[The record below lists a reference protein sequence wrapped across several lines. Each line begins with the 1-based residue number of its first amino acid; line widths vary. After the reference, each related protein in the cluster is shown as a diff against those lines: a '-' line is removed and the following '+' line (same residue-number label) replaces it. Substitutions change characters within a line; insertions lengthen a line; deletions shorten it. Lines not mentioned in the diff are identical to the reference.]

1 MEVNVYNHYINF
13 LTRESFMKQRLTMF
27 LAAMFLM
34 VGTALAQTKVNGTV
48 VSQED
53 NQPVIGVSVLVVG
66 TNIGTVTDSNG
77 AFSLTVPEGKSQLRF
92 TYVGMETLEVSARP
106 NMRIVLRNGDTNL
119 DEIVVTAMGIS
130 REKKALGYAVS
141 EVNGDELIKS
151 RGGLSNPVNALQGK
165 VAGLQISSGAGS
177 MGGSSKVLIRGNN
190 SLSGS
195 NQPLFVVDGVPLEGK
210 DFNTTD
216 TQRGGGGYDYGN
228 LIQDLNP
235 DDIESLSVLKGAA
248 ASALYGSRA
257 SNGVIMI
264 TTKKAQKQVGLGVEF
279 SSTVGIERVTKL
291 PKLQSEYGGGY
302 GYMANDGYD
311 DFGEVT
317 INGQTYITPDYGMDE
332 SWGPKLDGRQ
342 VLSWYDLAKWEA
354 NGRVGNPTTSAW
366 SAPSHDYEDFFE
378 TGVSFTNNV
387 AISKVYDNS
396 AFRISYTNTSLD
408 GYLPNSSMYK
418 NILNVNGNIM
428 SPDKKLNV
436 FTSVNYFNSR
446 AKGRQDT
453 GYGDNNIMVKF
464 TQWGQRQLDMNELKD
479 MYKYPDGTQA
489 TWNRNDVDDP
499 TPAYHNNQYWSRYMN
514 YQNDTRNRI
523 YGNVGVSYQILPQLK
538 AQYKVNL
545 DFFVDKQ
552 YERNAVGS
560 QEESKYMEISRQQ
573 YEINHEFML
582 MYNQIFGDYSLTA
595 NVGANIMKNHYEYVY
610 GETVGGLAIPEF
622 YNLANSLTQAAA
634 YNYRRE
640 KSINSLF
647 ADVTFGWKNMLYL
660 EGTIRG
666 DKSSTLPKDN
676 NTYVYPSVTGSF
688 VFSELLKEKAPWL
701 SFGKVRLGFAKVGN
715 DTDPYQLY
723 NIFSMYTNIDSTT
736 PGYRLPNTMQNPNLK
751 PESTTSWEAGLEMN
765 FFNNRLGFDV
775 TYYQT
780 NTKDEILPLSVSGTT
795 GYIYKYVNSGE
806 IENKGIE
813 FGIHATPVKT
823 RDFEWNTNLTL
834 AHNKNKVKSL
844 ADGVDYYRITS
855 APFQVEIGA
864 KVGEEYGVIMG
875 TNYVY
880 DDNGNKLVDDY
891 GLYIAS
897 DGNEVIGHIFPD
909 FTGGWTNT
917 FRYKNFDLS
926 FQLDF
931 SKGGKYY
938 STTYLWGMYCGM
950 FEETAANNVRE
961 TGIVSDGYTLDG
973 TKNTTV
979 VPARDYYENFYSG
992 PAAQNLLK
1000 SDYIKLR
1007 EVSLGY
1013 TFNLNPAWFIKS
1025 LRLSAYGRNLAV
1037 WGPDVKH
1044 FDPEMIVTGSGN
1056 IQGIEGGATP
1066 MVSTYGLTVNLKF

>member
-1 MEVNVYNHYINF
+1 MEKRLALFFACFF
-13 LTRESFMKQRLTMF
+13 LF
-27 LAAMFLM
+27 L
-34 VGTALAQTKVNGTV
+34 GSALAQTKISGTV
-48 VSQED
+48 YSQED
-53 NQPVIGVSVLVVG
+53 GQPIIGAAVKVVG
-66 TNIGTVTDSNG
+66 TSTGMLTDVNGRFSVVVPDGKKQLEITYLGFEGKTVTAKNG
-77 AFSLTVPEGKSQLRF
+77 I
-92 TYVGMETLEVSARP
+92 
-106 NMRIVLRNGDTNL
+106 RIFLKADAQSL
-119 DEIVVTAMGIS
+119 DEVVVTAMGIS

-141 EVNGDELIKS
+141 EVDGDELIKT

-210 DFNTTD
+210 DFNSTN
-216 TQRGGGGYDYGN
+216 TQRGSGGYDYGN

-235 DDIESLSVLKGAA
+235 DDIDNVSVLKGAA

-257 SNGVIMI
+257 ANGVIMI
-264 TTKKAQKQVGLGVEF
+264 TTKKAKQQTGQGVEF
-279 SSTVGIERVTKL
+279 SSTVSLERVTKL
-291 PKLQSEYGGGY
+291 PKLQKEYGGGY
-302 GYMANDGYD
+302 GYMALDGYD
-311 DFGEVT
+311 DFGEAV
-317 INGQTYITPDYGMDE
+317 INGKTYIVPDYAMDE

-354 NGRVGNPTTSAW
+354 NGKVGDPTTSPW
-366 SAPSHDYEDFFE
+366 SAPANDYEKFFE
-378 TGVSFTNNV
+378 TGLSFTNNV
-387 AISKVYDNS
+387 SISQVYDNS
-396 AFRISYTNTSLD
+396 AFRISYTNNTLN

-418 NILNVNGNIM
+418 NIFSVNGNIM
-428 SPDKKLNV
+428 SRDKKLNV

-464 TQWGQRQLDMNELKD
+464 VQWGQRQLDVKELKNL
-479 MYKYPDGTQA
+479 YRYPDGTQA

-514 YQNDTRNRI
+514 YENDTRNRV
-523 YGNVGVSYQILPQLK
+523 YGNVGVSYQIIPQLK

-552 YERNAVGS
+552 YERNAVYS
-560 QEESKYMEISRQQ
+560 QEESRYMEISRQQ

-582 MYNQIFGDYSLTA
+582 MYNQTFNDFTLTA

-610 GETVGGLAIPEF
+610 GETQGGLAIPEF
-622 YNLANSLTQAAA
+622 YNLANSLTQAAG

-647 ADVTFGWKNMLYL
+647 GDVTLGWKNMLYL
-660 EGTIRG
+660 EATIRG

-676 NTYVYPSVTGSF
+676 NTYAYPSVTGSW
-688 VFSELLKEKAPWL
+688 VFSELLKEKSSWL
-701 SFGKVRLGFAKVGN
+701 SFGKVRLGYAMVGN

-723 NIFSMYTNIDSTT
+723 NVYSQYTNIDSTT
-736 PGYRLPNTMQNPNLK
+736 PGYRLPNTMQNPDLK
-751 PESTTSWEAGLEMN
+751 PERTNSWEAGLEMS
-765 FFNNRLGFDV
+765 FFNNRLGFDF

-780 NTKDEILPLSVSGTT
+780 RTKDEILPLSVSGTT

-813 FGIHATPVKT
+813 FGIHATPIKNHN
-823 RDFEWNTNLTL
+823 FEWNTNLVL
-834 AHNKNKVKSL
+834 SHNKNKVKSL

-855 APFQVEIGA
+855 APFMVEIGA
-864 KVGEEYGVIMG
+864 MVGEEYGVIMG
-875 TNYVY
+875 TDFVY
-880 DDNGNKLVDDY
+880 DENGNKLVDEN
-891 GLYIAS
+891 GLYMAT
-897 DGNEVIGHIFPD
+897 DGNQVIGHIFPD
-909 FTGGWTNT
+909 FTGGWTNS
-917 FRYKNFDLS
+917 FRFKNFDLS

-931 SKGGKYY
+931 SKGGQFF
-938 STTYLWGMYCGM
+938 STTYLWGMYTGM

-961 TGIVSDGYTLDG
+961 TGLISEGYTLDG
-973 TKNTTV
+973 TPNTTV
-979 VPARDYYENFYSG
+979 VSARDYYENFYTG
-992 PAAQNLLK
+992 PASQSLLK

-1007 EVSLGY
+1007 EVNIGY
-1013 TFNLNPAWFIKS
+1013 TFNLKPQWFVKS

-1056 IQGIEGGATP
+1056 IQGVEGGATP

>member
-1 MEVNVYNHYINF
+1 MEKRLALFFACFF
-13 LTRESFMKQRLTMF
+13 LF
-27 LAAMFLM
+27 L
-34 VGTALAQTKVNGTV
+34 GSALAQTKISGTV
-48 VSQED
+48 YSQED
-53 NQPVIGVSVLVVG
+53 GQPIIGAAVKVVG
-66 TNIGTVTDSNG
+66 TSTGMLTDVNGRFSVVVPDGKKQLEITYLGFEGKTVTAKNG
-77 AFSLTVPEGKSQLRF
+77 I
-92 TYVGMETLEVSARP
+92 
-106 NMRIVLRNGDTNL
+106 RIFLKADAQSL
-119 DEIVVTAMGIS
+119 DEVVVTAMGIS

-141 EVNGDELIKS
+141 EVDGDELIKT

-210 DFNTTD
+210 DYNSTN
-216 TQRGGGGYDYGN
+216 TQRGAGGYDYGN

-235 DDIESLSVLKGAA
+235 DDIDNVSVLKGAA

-257 SNGVIMI
+257 ANGVIMI
-264 TTKKAQKQVGLGVEF
+264 TTKKAKQQTGQGVEF
-279 SSTVGIERVTKL
+279 SSTVSLERVTKL
-291 PKLQSEYGGGY
+291 PKLQKEYGGGY
-302 GYMANDGYD
+302 GYMALDGYD
-311 DFGEVT
+311 DFGEAV
-317 INGQTYITPDYGMDE
+317 INGKTYIVPDYAMDE

-354 NGRVGNPTTSAW
+354 NGKVGDPTTSPW
-366 SAPSHDYEDFFE
+366 SAPANDYEKFFE
-378 TGVSFTNNV
+378 TGLSFTNNV
-387 AISKVYDNS
+387 SISQVYDNS
-396 AFRISYTNTSLD
+396 AFRISYTNNTLN

-418 NILNVNGNIM
+418 NIFSVNGNIM
-428 SPDKKLNV
+428 SRDKKLNV

-464 TQWGQRQLDMNELKD
+464 VQWGQRQLDVKELKNL
-479 MYKYPDGTQA
+479 YRYPDGTQA
-489 TWNRNDVDDP
+489 TWNRNDVDDS

-514 YQNDTRNRI
+514 YENDTRNRV
-523 YGNVGVSYQILPQLK
+523 YGNVGVSYQIIPQLK

-552 YERNAVGS
+552 YERNAVYS
-560 QEESKYMEISRQQ
+560 QEESRYMEISRQQ

-582 MYNQIFGDYSLTA
+582 MYNQTFNDFTLTA

-610 GETVGGLAIPEF
+610 GETQGGLAIPEF
-622 YNLANSLTQAAA
+622 YNLANSLTQAAG

-647 ADVTFGWKNMLYL
+647 GDVTLGWKNMLYL
-660 EGTIRG
+660 EATIRG

-676 NTYVYPSVTGSF
+676 NTYAYPSVTGSW
-688 VFSELLKEKAPWL
+688 VFSELLKEKASWL
-701 SFGKVRLGFAKVGN
+701 SFGKVRLGYAMVGN

-723 NIFSMYTNIDSTT
+723 NVYSQYTNIDSTT
-736 PGYRLPNTMQNPNLK
+736 PGYRLPNTMQNPDLK
-751 PESTTSWEAGLEMN
+751 PERTNSWEAGLEMS
-765 FFNNRLGFDV
+765 FFNNRLGFDF

-780 NTKDEILPLSVSGTT
+780 RTKDEILPLSVSGTT

-806 IENKGIE
+806 IENKGFE
-813 FGIHATPVKT
+813 FGIHATPIKNHN
-823 RDFEWNTNLTL
+823 FEWNTNLVL
-834 AHNKNKVKSL
+834 SHNKNKVKSL

-855 APFQVEIGA
+855 APFMVEIGA
-864 KVGEEYGVIMG
+864 MVGEEYGVIMG
-875 TNYVY
+875 TDFVY
-880 DDNGNKLVDDY
+880 DENGNKLVDEN
-891 GLYIAS
+891 GLYMAT
-897 DGNEVIGHIFPD
+897 DGNQVIGHIFPD
-909 FTGGWTNT
+909 FTGGWTNS
-917 FRYKNFDLS
+917 FRFKNFDLS

-931 SKGGKYY
+931 SKGGQFF
-938 STTYLWGMYCGM
+938 STTYLWGMYTGM

-961 TGIVSDGYTLDG
+961 TGLISEGYTLDG
-973 TKNTTV
+973 TPNTTV
-979 VPARDYYENFYSG
+979 VSARDYYENFYTG
-992 PAAQNLLK
+992 PASQSLLK

-1007 EVSLGY
+1007 EVNIGY
-1013 TFNLNPAWFIKS
+1013 TFNLKPQWFVKS

-1056 IQGIEGGATP
+1056 IQGVEGGATP

>member
-1 MEVNVYNHYINF
+1 
-13 LTRESFMKQRLTMF
+13 MKQRLTMF
-27 LAAMFLM
+27 MISLFLFA
-34 VGTALAQTKVNGTV
+34 GSALAQTKVSGTV
-48 VSQED
+48 LSQED
-53 NQPVIGVSVLVVG
+53 GQPIIGAAVKVVG
-66 TNIGTVTDSNG
+66 TSTGMLTDVNG
-77 AFSLTVPEGKSQLRF
+77 RFNVALPEGKNQI
-92 TYVGMETLEVSARP
+92 EVSYLGFVSQTLQAK
-106 NMRIVLRNGDTNL
+106 NGMRIFLKADAQSL
-119 DEIVVTAMGIS
+119 DEVVVTAMGIS

-210 DFNTTD
+210 DFNSTD

-235 DDIESLSVLKGAA
+235 DDIENVSVLKGAA

-264 TTKKAQKQVGLGVEF
+264 TTKRAQKQQGLGVEF
-279 SSTVGIERVTKL
+279 SSTLGIERVTKL
-291 PKLQSEYGGGY
+291 PKLQSQYGGGY
-302 GYMANDGYD
+302 GYMALDGYD
-311 DFGEVT
+311 DFDEVE
-317 INGQTYITPDYGMDE
+317 INGKTYTVPDYGMDE

-354 NGRVGNPTTSAW
+354 NGRVGDPTTSAW
-366 SAPSHDYEDFFE
+366 SAPKHDYEDFFE
-378 TGVSFTNNV
+378 TGISFTNNV
-387 AISKVYDNS
+387 AISQVYDNS

-418 NILNVNGNIM
+418 NIFNVNGNIM

-464 TQWGQRQLDMNELKD
+464 TQWGQRQLDMDELKD

-489 TWNRNDVDDP
+489 TWNRNGVDDP
-499 TPAYHNNQYWSRYMN
+499 SPAYHNNQYWSRYMN
-514 YQNDTRNRI
+514 YQNDSRNRI
-523 YGNVGVSYQILPQLK
+523 YGNVGVSYQIIPQLK

-560 QEESKYMEISRQQ
+560 QEQSRYMEISRQQ

-582 MYNQIFGDYSLTA
+582 MYNQDFKDFTLNANFGMNL
-595 NVGANIMKNHYEYVY
+595 MKNHYEYVY
-610 GETVGGLAIPEF
+610 GETQGGIAIPEF
-622 YNLANSLTQAAA
+622 YNLANSMTQAAA

-647 ADVTFGWKNMLYL
+647 GDVTIGWKNMLYL

-688 VFSELLKEKAPWL
+688 IFSELLKDKLSWL

-723 NIFSMYTNIDSTT
+723 NVFSQYTNIDSTT
-736 PGYRLPNTMQNPNLK
+736 PGYRLPNTMQNPDLK
-751 PESTTSWEAGLEMN
+751 PESTTSWEAGLEMS
-765 FFNNRLGFDV
+765 FLKNRLGFDI

-813 FGIHATPVKT
+813 IGLHATPVKT

-844 ADGVDYYRITS
+844 ADGVDYYRIVS
-855 APFQVEIGA
+855 SPFLVEVGA
-864 KVGEEYGVIMG
+864 MVGEEYGVIMG

-880 DDNGNKLVDDY
+880 DNNGNKLVDEN

-909 FTGGWTNT
+909 FTGGWVNS
-917 FRYKNFDLS
+917 FRYKNLDLS

-931 SKGGKYY
+931 SKGGQYF

-950 FEETAANNVRE
+950 FEETAENNVRE
-961 TGIVSDGYTLDG
+961 TGIVSEGYTEAG
-973 TKNTTV
+973 VPNTTV
-979 VPARDYYENFYSG
+979 VAARDYYENFYSG
-992 PAAQNLLK
+992 PAAQSLLK
-1000 SDYIKLR
+1000 SDYLKLR
-1007 EVSLGY
+1007 EVSIGY
-1013 TFNLNPAWFIKS
+1013 TFDLKPQWFVKS

-1056 IQGIEGGATP
+1056 MQGVEGGATP
-1066 MVSTYGLTVNLKF
+1066 MVSTYGFTVNMKF

>member
-1 MEVNVYNHYINF
+1 
-13 LTRESFMKQRLTMF
+13 MKERLTMF
-27 LAAMFLM
+27 MISLFLFA
-34 VGTALAQTKVNGTV
+34 GSALAQTKVSGTV
-48 VSQED
+48 LSQED
-53 NQPVIGVSVLVVG
+53 GQPIIGAAVRVDGTSTGMLTDVNGRFDVTLPAGKNQLEITYLGYV
-66 TNIGTVTDSNG
+66 TQTVQAKNG
-77 AFSLTVPEGKSQLRF
+77 
-92 TYVGMETLEVSARP
+92 
-106 NMRIVLRNGDTNL
+106 MRIFMKSDAQSL
-119 DEIVVTAMGIS
+119 DEVVVTAMGIS

-141 EVNGDELIKS
+141 EVDGSELIKS

-210 DFNTTD
+210 DFNSTD

-235 DDIESLSVLKGAA
+235 DDIESISVLKGAA

-264 TTKKAQKQVGLGVEF
+264 TTKKAQKQQGLGIEF
-279 SSTVGIERVTKL
+279 SSTLGIERVSKL
-291 PKLQSEYGGGY
+291 PKLQKEYGGGY
-302 GYMANDGYD
+302 GYMALDGYD
-311 DFGEVT
+311 DFGEAE
-317 INGQTYITPDYGMDE
+317 INGQTYLVPDYGMDE

-366 SAPSHDYEDFFE
+366 SAPNKDYDEFFE
-378 TGVSFTNNV
+378 TGISYTNNI
-387 AISKVYDNS
+387 AISQVYDNS

-418 NILNVNGNIM
+418 NIFNVNGNIM

-436 FTSVNYFNSR
+436 FTSVNFFNSR

-464 TQWGQRQLDMNELKD
+464 VQWGQRQLDMDELKD
-479 MYKYPDGTQA
+479 MYRYPDGTQA

-514 YQNDTRNRI
+514 YENDTRNRI
-523 YGNVGVSYQILPQLK
+523 YGNVGLSYQILPQLK

-560 QEESKYMEISRQQ
+560 QEESRYMEISRQQ

-582 MYNQIFGDYSLTA
+582 MYNQTFNDITLNA
-595 NVGANIMKNHYEYVY
+595 NIGANIMKNHYEYVY
-610 GETVGGLAIPEF
+610 GESQGGLAIPEF
-622 YNLANSLTQAAA
+622 YNLANSMTQAAG

-647 ADVTFGWKNMLYL
+647 GDVTLGWKNMLYL

-666 DKSSTLPKDN
+666 DKSSTLPTDN

-688 VFSELLKEKAPWL
+688 IFSEILKDKTPWL

-723 NIFSMYTNIDSTT
+723 NTFSQYTNIDATT
-736 PGYRLPNTMQNPNLK
+736 PGYRLPNTMQNPDLK
-751 PESTTSWEAGLEMN
+751 PESTTSFEAGLEMS
-765 FFNNRLGFDV
+765 FFNNRFGFDV

-813 FGIHATPVKT
+813 IGVHATPIKT
-823 RDFEWNTNLTL
+823 HDFEWYTNLTL

-855 APFQVEIGA
+855 APFLVEIGA
-864 KVGEEYGVIMG
+864 MVGEEYGVIMG
-875 TNYVY
+875 TDYLY
-880 DDNGNKLVDDY
+880 DDNGNKLVDED
-891 GLYIAS
+891 GLYMAT
-897 DGNEVIGHIFPD
+897 DGNQVIGHIFPD
-909 FTGGWTNT
+909 FTGGWTNS
-917 FRYKNFDLS
+917 FRYKNLDLS

-931 SKGGKYY
+931 SKGGQYF

-950 FEETAANNVRE
+950 FEETAAGNVRE
-961 TGIVSDGYTLDG
+961 TGIISDGYTEAG
-973 TKNTTV
+973 VPNTTV
-979 VPARDYYENFYSG
+979 VAARDYYENFYSG
-992 PAAQNLLK
+992 PAAQSLLK
-1000 SDYIKLR
+1000 SDYLKLR
-1007 EVSLGY
+1007 EVSIGY
-1013 TFNLNPAWFIKS
+1013 TFKLNPLWFVKS

-1056 IQGIEGGATP
+1056 IQGVEGGATP

>member
-1 MEVNVYNHYINF
+1 
-13 LTRESFMKQRLTMF
+13 MKERLTMF
-27 LAAMFLM
+27 MISLFLFA
-34 VGTALAQTKVNGTV
+34 GSALAQTKVSGTV
-48 VSQED
+48 LSQED
-53 NQPVIGVSVLVVG
+53 GQPIIGAAVKVVG
-66 TNIGTVTDSNG
+66 TSTGMLTDVNGRFDVTLPAGKNQLEITYLGYVTQTVQAKNG
-77 AFSLTVPEGKSQLRF
+77 
-92 TYVGMETLEVSARP
+92 
-106 NMRIVLRNGDTNL
+106 MRIFMKSDAQSL
-119 DEIVVTAMGIS
+119 DEVVVTAMGIS

-141 EVNGDELIKS
+141 EVDGSELIKS

-210 DFNTTD
+210 DFNSTD

-235 DDIESLSVLKGAA
+235 DDIESISVLKGAA

-264 TTKKAQKQVGLGVEF
+264 TTKKAQKQQGLGIEF
-279 SSTVGIERVTKL
+279 SSTLGIERVSKL
-291 PKLQSEYGGGY
+291 PKLQKEYGGGY
-302 GYMANDGYD
+302 GYMALDEYD
-311 DFGEVT
+311 DFGEVE
-317 INGQTYITPDYGMDE
+317 INGQTYLVPDYGMDE

-366 SAPSHDYEDFFE
+366 SAPNKDYDEFFE
-378 TGVSFTNNV
+378 TGISYTNNI
-387 AISKVYDNS
+387 AISQVYDNS

-418 NILNVNGNIM
+418 NIFNVNGNIM

-436 FTSVNYFNSR
+436 FTSVNFFNSR

-464 TQWGQRQLDMNELKD
+464 VQWGQRQLDMDELKN
-479 MYKYPDGTQA
+479 MYMYPDGTQA

-514 YQNDTRNRI
+514 YENDTRNRI
-523 YGNVGVSYQILPQLK
+523 YGNVGLSYQILPQLK

-560 QEESKYMEISRQQ
+560 QEESRYMEISRQQ

-582 MYNQIFGDYSLTA
+582 MYNQTFNDFTLNA
-595 NVGANIMKNHYEYVY
+595 NIGANIMKNHYEYVY
-610 GETVGGLAIPEF
+610 GESQGGLAIPEF
-622 YNLANSLTQAAA
+622 YNLANSMTKAAG

-647 ADVTFGWKNMLYL
+647 GDVTLGWKNMLYL

-666 DKSSTLPKDN
+666 DKSSTLPTDN

-688 VFSELLKEKAPWL
+688 IFSELLKEKAPWL

-723 NIFSMYTNIDSTT
+723 NTFSQYTNIDATT
-736 PGYRLPNTMQNPNLK
+736 PGYRLPNTMQNPDLK
-751 PESTTSWEAGLEMN
+751 PESTTSFEAGLEMS

-813 FGIHATPVKT
+813 IGLHATPIKT
-823 RDFEWNTNLTL
+823 RDFEWYTNLTL

-844 ADGVDYYRITS
+844 AEGVDYYRITS
-855 APFQVEIGA
+855 APFLVEIGA
-864 KVGEEYGVIMG
+864 MVGEEYGVIMG
-875 TNYVY
+875 TDYLY
-880 DDNGNKLVDDY
+880 DDNGNKLVDED
-891 GLYIAS
+891 GLYMAT
-897 DGNEVIGHIFPD
+897 DGNQVIGHIFPD
-909 FTGGWTNT
+909 FTGGWTNS
-917 FRYKNFDLS
+917 FRYKNLDLS

-931 SKGGKYY
+931 SKGGQYF

-950 FEETAANNVRE
+950 FEETAAGNVRE
-961 TGIVSDGYTLDG
+961 TGIISDGYTEAG
-973 TKNTTV
+973 VPNTTV
-979 VPARDYYENFYSG
+979 VAARDYYENFYSG
-992 PAAQNLLK
+992 PAAQSLLK
-1000 SDYIKLR
+1000 SDYLKLR
-1007 EVSLGY
+1007 EVSIGY
-1013 TFNLNPAWFIKS
+1013 TFKLNPLWFVKS

-1056 IQGIEGGATP
+1056 IQGVEGGATP

>member
-1 MEVNVYNHYINF
+1 
-13 LTRESFMKQRLTMF
+13 MKKRLTLFFVSLF
-27 LAAMFLM
+27 LC
-34 VGTALAQTKVNGTV
+34 VGSVLAQTKVTGTV
-48 VSQED
+48 YSQED
-53 NQPVIGVSVLVVG
+53 GQPIIGAAVKIDG
-66 TNIGTVTDSNG
+66 TQTGMLTDVNG
-77 AFSLTVPEGKSQLRF
+77 KFTLTLPEGKNQI
-92 TYVGMETLEVSARP
+92 TVSYLGYLAQTVTAK
-106 NMRIVLRNGDTNL
+106 NGMRIFLKADAATL
-119 DEIVVTAMGIS
+119 DEVVVTAMGIS

-141 EVNGDELIKS
+141 EVNAEDLIKS

-195 NQPLFVVDGVPLEGK
+195 NQPLFVVDGVPIEGK
-210 DFNTTD
+210 DFNSTD

-235 DDIESLSVLKGAA
+235 DDIENVSVLKGAA

-264 TTKKAQKQVGLGVEF
+264 TTKKAQKQQGLGVEF
-279 SSTVGIERVTKL
+279 SSTIGIERVTKL
-291 PKLQSEYGGGY
+291 PKLQKEYGGGY
-302 GYMANDGYD
+302 GYLTLDGYD
-311 DFGEVT
+311 DFGEVE
-317 INGQTYITPDYGMDE
+317 INGVTYTVPDYSMDE
-332 SWGPKLDGRQ
+332 SWGPKFDGRQ

-366 SAPSHDYEDFFE
+366 SAPKHDYEDFFE
-378 TGVSFTNNV
+378 TGISFTNNV
-387 AISKVYDNS
+387 AISQVYDNS

-418 NILNVNGNIM
+418 NIFNVNGNIM

-464 TQWGQRQLDMNELKD
+464 VQWGQRQLDMDELKD
-479 MYKYPDGTQA
+479 MYRYPDGTQA
-489 TWNRNDVDDP
+489 TWNRNDAEDP

-560 QEESKYMEISRQQ
+560 QEESRYEEISRQQ

-582 MYNQIFGDYSLTA
+582 MYNQSFNDFTLNA
-595 NVGANIMKNHYEYVY
+595 NLGANIMKNHYEYVY
-610 GETVGGLAIPEF
+610 GETQGGLAIPEF
-622 YNLANSLTQAAA
+622 YNLANSLTQAAG

-647 ADVTFGWKNMLYL
+647 GDVTLGWKNMLYL
-660 EGTIRG
+660 EATVRG

-688 VFSELLKEKAPWL
+688 IFSELLKEKAPWL

-723 NIFSMYTNIDSTT
+723 NIFSQYTNIDSTT
-736 PGYRLPNTMQNPNLK
+736 PGYRLPNTMQNPDLK
-751 PESTTSWEAGLEMN
+751 PESTTSFEAGLEMS
-765 FFNNRLGFDV
+765 FFNNRLGFDI

-813 FGIHATPVKT
+813 FGLHATPVKT

-834 AHNKNKVKSL
+834 ASNKNKVKSL

-855 APFQVEIGA
+855 APFLVEVGA
-864 KVGEEYGVIMG
+864 MVGEEYGVIMG
-875 TNYVY
+875 TDYVY
-880 DDNGNKLVDDY
+880 DDNGNKLVDED
-891 GLYIAS
+891 GLYMATS
-897 DGNEVIGHIFPD
+897 GNQVIGHIFPD
-909 FTGGWTNT
+909 FTGGWNNT
-917 FRYKNFDLS
+917 FRYKNFDLG

-931 SKGGKYY
+931 SKGGQYF

-961 TGIVSDGYTLDG
+961 TGIVSEGYTEAG
-973 TKNTTV
+973 VPNTTV
-979 VPARDYYENFYSG
+979 IAARDYFENFYSG
-992 PAAQNLLK
+992 PAAQSLLK
-1000 SDYIKLR
+1000 SDYLKLR
-1007 EVSLGY
+1007 EVSVGY
-1013 TFNLNPAWFIKS
+1013 TFNLKPQWFVKS

-1056 IQGIEGGATP
+1056 IQGVEGGATP
-1066 MVSTYGLTVNLKF
+1066 MVSTYGFTVNMKF

>member
-53 NQPVIGVSVLVVG
+53 NEPVIGVSVLVVG

>member
-1 MEVNVYNHYINF
+1 
-13 LTRESFMKQRLTMF
+13 MKKRLTMF
-27 LAAMFLM
+27 LATLM
-34 VGTALAQTKVNGTV
+34 LCMGTAMAQTKVSGTV
-48 VSQED
+48 LSQED
-53 NQPVIGVSVLVVG
+53 GQPIIGAAVKVEG
-66 TNIGTVTDSNG
+66 TSTGMLTDVNG
-77 AFSLTVPEGKSQLRF
+77 RFSLTLPEGKNQL
-92 TYVGMETLEVSARP
+92 TVSYLGYETKTVQAK
-106 NMRIVLRNGDTNL
+106 NGMRIFLKSDAQAL
-119 DEIVVTAMGIS
+119 DEVVVTAMGIS

-141 EVNGDELIKS
+141 EVDGEDLIKS

-195 NQPLFVVDGVPLEGK
+195 NQPLFVIDGVPIEGK
-210 DFNTTD
+210 DYNSTE
-216 TQRGGGGYDYGN
+216 TQRGAGGYDYGN

-235 DDIESLSVLKGAA
+235 DDIENVSVLKGAA

-257 SNGVIMI
+257 SNGVVMI
-264 TTKKAQKQVGLGVEF
+264 TTKKAQKQQGLGVEF
-279 SSTVGIERVTKL
+279 TSTIGFESVSKL
-291 PKLQSEYGGGY
+291 PKLQNQYGGGY
-302 GYMANDGYD
+302 GYMALDEWD
-311 DFGEVT
+311 DFDEIE
-317 INGQTYITPDYGMDE
+317 INGKTYTTPDYAMDE
-332 SWGPKLDGRQ
+332 SWGPKFDGRP

-354 NGRVGNPTTSAW
+354 NGKKGDPTTSPW
-366 SAPSHDYEDFFE
+366 SASAHDYEDFFE

-387 AISKVYDNS
+387 AISQVYDNS

-408 GYLPNSSMYK
+408 GYLPNSSLYK
-418 NILNVNGNIM
+418 NIFSVNGNIM

-479 MYKYPDGTQA
+479 MYQYPDGTQA
-489 TWNRNDVDDP
+489 TWNRNAADDP
-499 TPAYHNNQYWSRYMN
+499 TPAYHNNQYWSRYKN
-514 YQNDTRNRI
+514 YENDSRNRV
-523 YGNVGVSYQILPQLK
+523 YGNVGVSYQIIPQLK

-560 QEESKYMEISRQQ
+560 QEESRYMEISRQQ

-582 MYNQIFGDYSLTA
+582 MYNQSFNDFTVSA

-647 ADVTFGWKNMLYL
+647 ADVTLGWKNMLYL
-660 EGTIRG
+660 EATVRG
-666 DKSSTLPKDN
+666 DKSSTLPKDH
-676 NTYVYPSVTGSF
+676 NTYAYPSVTGSF
-688 VFSELLKEKAPWL
+688 IFSELLKDKASWL
-701 SFGKVRLGFAKVGN
+701 SFGKIRLGYAMVGN

-723 NIFSMYTNIDSTT
+723 NTYSQYTNIDATT
-736 PGYRLPNTMQNPNLK
+736 PGYRLPNTMQNPDLK
-751 PESTTSWEAGLEMN
+751 PERTNSFEAGLEMN
-765 FFNNRLGFDV
+765 FFNNRLGFDI

-806 IENKGIE
+806 IENKGFE
-813 FGIHATPVKT
+813 LGIHATPVKT

-844 ADGVDYYRITS
+844 AEGVDYYRITS

-864 KVGEEYGVIMG
+864 MVGEEYGVIMG

-880 DDNGNKLVDDY
+880 DDNGNKLVDEN
-891 GLYIAS
+891 GLYIAT

-909 FTGGWTNT
+909 FTGGWSNN
-917 FRYKNFDLS
+917 FRYKNFDLG

-931 SKGGKYY
+931 SKGGQYY
-938 STTYLWGMYCGM
+938 STTYLWGNYCGM

-961 TGIVSDGYTLDG
+961 TGIVSEGYTMDG
-973 TKNTTV
+973 TPNTTV
-979 VPARDYYENFYSG
+979 VAARDYFENFYSG

-1000 SDYIKLR
+1000 SDYLKLR

-1013 TFNLNPAWFIKS
+1013 TFNLKPEWFVKS
-1025 LRLSAYGRNLAV
+1025 LRLSAFGRNLAV

-1066 MVSTYGLTVNLKF
+1066 MVTTYGFTVNMKF

>member
-1 MEVNVYNHYINF
+1 
-13 LTRESFMKQRLTMF
+13 MKQRLTMF

-53 NQPVIGVSVLVVG
+53 NEPVIGVSVLVVG
-66 TNIGTVTDSNG
+66 TNIGTVTDANG

>member
-1 MEVNVYNHYINF
+1 
-13 LTRESFMKQRLTMF
+13 MKKRLTMF
-27 LAAMFLM
+27 LAVLFLCM
-34 VGTALAQTKVNGTV
+34 GTAMAQTKVTGTV
-48 VSQED
+48 FSQED
-53 NQPVIGVSVLVVG
+53 GQPIIGAAVKVDG
-66 TNIGTVTDSNG
+66 TSTGMLTDVNG
-77 AFSLTVPEGKSQLRF
+77 RFSLTLPEGKNQITVSYLGYESKTLQAKN
-92 TYVGMETLEVSARP
+92 GMRVFLKSDATA
-106 NMRIVLRNGDTNL
+106 L
-119 DEIVVTAMGIS
+119 DEVVVTAMGIS

-141 EVNGDELIKS
+141 EVNSDELIKS

-195 NQPLFVVDGVPLEGK
+195 NQPLFVVDGVPIEGK
-210 DFNTTD
+210 DFNSTD

-228 LIQDLNP
+228 LIQDMNP
-235 DDIESLSVLKGAA
+235 DDIESVSVLKGAA

-264 TTKKAQKQVGLGVEF
+264 TTKKAQKQQGLGVEF
-279 SSTVGIERVTKL
+279 SSTLGIERVSKL
-291 PKLQSEYGGGY
+291 PKLQKEYGGGY
-302 GYMANDGYD
+302 GYMALDGYD
-311 DFGEVT
+311 DFSEAE
-317 INGQTYITPDYGMDE
+317 INGVTYTVPDYGMDE

-354 NGRVGNPTTSAW
+354 NGKVGNPTTSPW
-366 SAPSHDYEDFFE
+366 SAPSKDYDEFFE

-387 AISKVYDNS
+387 AISQVYDNS

-418 NILNVNGNIM
+418 NIFNVNGNIM

-464 TQWGQRQLDMNELKD
+464 VQWGQRQLDMDQLKD

-489 TWNRNDVDDP
+489 TWNRNDVEDP

-514 YQNDTRNRI
+514 YENDTRNRI
-523 YGNVGVSYQILPQLK
+523 YGNVGVSYQIIPQLK

-560 QEESKYMEISRQQ
+560 QEESRYEEISRQQ

-582 MYNQIFGDYSLTA
+582 MYNQTFNDFSLSA

-610 GETVGGLAIPEF
+610 GETKGGLAIPEF
-622 YNLANSLTQAAA
+622 YNLANSMTQAAG

-647 ADVTFGWKNMLYL
+647 GDVTLGWKNMLYL

-688 VFSELLKEKAPWL
+688 IFSELLKDKASWL
-701 SFGKVRLGFAKVGN
+701 SFGKIRLGFAKVGN

-723 NIFSMYTNIDSTT
+723 NVFSQYTNIDSST
-736 PGYRLPNTMQNPNLK
+736 PGYRLPNTMQNPDLK

-765 FFNNRLGFDV
+765 FFNNRLGFDI

-813 FGIHATPVKT
+813 IGLHATPVKT
-823 RDFEWNTNLTL
+823 RDFEWYTHLTL

-855 APFQVEIGA
+855 APFKVEIGA
-864 KVGEEYGVIMG
+864 MVGEEYGVIMG
-875 TNYVY
+875 TNYLY
-880 DDNGNKLVDDY
+880 DDNGNKLVDED
-891 GLYIAS
+891 GLYIS
-897 DGNEVIGHIFPD
+897 TDGNEVIGHIFPD
-909 FTGGWTNT
+909 FTGGWSNT
-917 FRYKNFDLS
+917 FRYKNLDLG

-931 SKGGKYY
+931 SKGGQYF

-961 TGIVSDGYTLDG
+961 TGIVSEGYTEAG
-973 TKNTTV
+973 VPNTTV
-979 VPARDYYENFYSG
+979 VAARDYYENFYSG
-992 PAAQNLLK
+992 PAAQSLLK
-1000 SDYIKLR
+1000 SDYLKLR
-1007 EVSLGY
+1007 EVSIGY
-1013 TFNLNPAWFIKS
+1013 TFKMKPQYFVKS
-1025 LRLSAYGRNLAV
+1025 LHLSAYGRNHAV

-1056 IQGIEGGATP
+1056 IQGVEGGATP

>member
-1 MEVNVYNHYINF
+1 MEKRLALFFACFF
-13 LTRESFMKQRLTMF
+13 LF
-27 LAAMFLM
+27 L
-34 VGTALAQTKVNGTV
+34 GSALAQTKISGTV
-48 VSQED
+48 YSQED
-53 NQPVIGVSVLVVG
+53 GQPIIGAAVKVVG
-66 TNIGTVTDSNG
+66 TSTGMLTDVNGRFSVVVPDGKKQLEITYLGFEGKTVTAKNG
-77 AFSLTVPEGKSQLRF
+77 I
-92 TYVGMETLEVSARP
+92 
-106 NMRIVLRNGDTNL
+106 RIFLKADAQSL
-119 DEIVVTAMGIS
+119 DEVVVTAMGIS

-141 EVNGDELIKS
+141 EVDGDELIKT

-210 DFNTTD
+210 DYNSTN
-216 TQRGGGGYDYGN
+216 TQRGAGGYDYGN

-235 DDIESLSVLKGAA
+235 DDIDNVSVLKGAA

-257 SNGVIMI
+257 ANGVIMI
-264 TTKKAQKQVGLGVEF
+264 TTKKAKQQTGQGVEF
-279 SSTVGIERVTKL
+279 SSTVSLERVTKL
-291 PKLQSEYGGGY
+291 PKLQKEYGGGY
-302 GYMANDGYD
+302 GYMALDGYD
-311 DFGEVT
+311 DFGEAV
-317 INGQTYITPDYGMDE
+317 INGKTYIVPDYAMDE

-342 VLSWYDLAKWEA
+342 VLSWYDIAKWEV
-354 NGRVGNPTTSAW
+354 NGKVGDPTTSPW
-366 SAPSHDYEDFFE
+366 SAPANDYEKFFE
-378 TGVSFTNNV
+378 TGLSFTNNV
-387 AISKVYDNS
+387 SISQVYDNS
-396 AFRISYTNTSLD
+396 AFRISYTNNTLN

-418 NILNVNGNIM
+418 NIFSVNGNIM
-428 SPDKKLNV
+428 SRDKKLNV

-464 TQWGQRQLDMNELKD
+464 VQWGQRQLDVKELKNL
-479 MYKYPDGTQA
+479 YRYPDGTQA

-514 YQNDTRNRI
+514 YENDTRNRV
-523 YGNVGVSYQILPQLK
+523 YGNVGVSYQIIPQLK

-552 YERNAVGS
+552 YERNAVYS
-560 QEESKYMEISRQQ
+560 QEESRYMEISRQQ

-582 MYNQIFGDYSLTA
+582 MYNQTFNDFTLTA

-610 GETVGGLAIPEF
+610 GETQGGLAIPEF
-622 YNLANSLTQAAA
+622 YNLANSLTQAAG

-647 ADVTFGWKNMLYL
+647 GDVTLGWKNMLYL
-660 EGTIRG
+660 EATIRG

-676 NTYVYPSVTGSF
+676 NTYAYPSVTGSW
-688 VFSELLKEKAPWL
+688 VFSELLKEKSSWL
-701 SFGKVRLGFAKVGN
+701 SFGKVRLGYAMVGN

-723 NIFSMYTNIDSTT
+723 NVYSQYTNIDSTT
-736 PGYRLPNTMQNPNLK
+736 PGYRLPNTMQNPDLK
-751 PESTTSWEAGLEMN
+751 PERTNSWEAGLEMS
-765 FFNNRLGFDV
+765 FFNNRLGFDF

-780 NTKDEILPLSVSGTT
+780 RTKDEILPLSVSGTT

-813 FGIHATPVKT
+813 FGIHATPIKNHN
-823 RDFEWNTNLTL
+823 FEWNTNLVL
-834 AHNKNKVKSL
+834 SHNKNKVKSL

-855 APFQVEIGA
+855 APFMVEIGA
-864 KVGEEYGVIMG
+864 MVGEEYGVIMG
-875 TNYVY
+875 TDFVY
-880 DDNGNKLVDDY
+880 DENGNKLVDEN
-891 GLYIAS
+891 GLYMAT
-897 DGNEVIGHIFPD
+897 DGNQVIGHIFPD
-909 FTGGWTNT
+909 FTGGWTNS
-917 FRYKNFDLS
+917 FRFKNFDLS

-931 SKGGKYY
+931 SKGGQFF
-938 STTYLWGMYCGM
+938 STTYLWGMYTGM

-961 TGIVSDGYTLDG
+961 TGLISEGYTLDG
-973 TKNTTV
+973 TPNTTV
-979 VPARDYYENFYSG
+979 VSARDYYENFYTG
-992 PAAQNLLK
+992 PASQSLLK

-1007 EVSLGY
+1007 EVNIGY
-1013 TFNLNPAWFIKS
+1013 TFNLKPQWFVKS

-1056 IQGIEGGATP
+1056 IQGVEGGATP

>member
-1 MEVNVYNHYINF
+1 MEKRLALFFACFF
-13 LTRESFMKQRLTMF
+13 LF
-27 LAAMFLM
+27 L
-34 VGTALAQTKVNGTV
+34 GSALAQTKISGTV
-48 VSQED
+48 YSQED
-53 NQPVIGVSVLVVG
+53 GQPIIGAAVKVVG
-66 TNIGTVTDSNG
+66 TSTGMLTDVNGRFSVVVPDGKKQLEITYLGFEGKTVTAKNG
-77 AFSLTVPEGKSQLRF
+77 I
-92 TYVGMETLEVSARP
+92 
-106 NMRIVLRNGDTNL
+106 RIFLKADAQSL
-119 DEIVVTAMGIS
+119 DEVVVTAMGIS

-141 EVNGDELIKS
+141 EVDGDELIKT

-210 DFNTTD
+210 DYNSTN
-216 TQRGGGGYDYGN
+216 TQRGAGGYDYGN

-235 DDIESLSVLKGAA
+235 DDIDNVSVLKGAA

-257 SNGVIMI
+257 ANGVIMI
-264 TTKKAQKQVGLGVEF
+264 TTKKAKQQTGQGVEF
-279 SSTVGIERVTKL
+279 SSTVSLERVTKL
-291 PKLQSEYGGGY
+291 PKLQKEYGGGY
-302 GYMANDGYD
+302 GYMALDGYD
-311 DFGEVT
+311 DFGEAV
-317 INGQTYITPDYGMDE
+317 INGKTYIVPDYAMDE

-342 VLSWYDLAKWEA
+342 VLSWYDIAKWEV
-354 NGRVGNPTTSAW
+354 NGKVGDPTTSPW
-366 SAPSHDYEDFFE
+366 SAPANDYEKFFE
-378 TGVSFTNNV
+378 TGLSFTNNV
-387 AISKVYDNS
+387 SISQVYDNS
-396 AFRISYTNTSLD
+396 AFRISYTNNTLN

-418 NILNVNGNIM
+418 NIFSVNGNIM
-428 SPDKKLNV
+428 SRDKKLNV

-464 TQWGQRQLDMNELKD
+464 VQWGQRQLDVKELKD
-479 MYKYPDGTQA
+479 IYRYPDGTQA

-514 YQNDTRNRI
+514 YENDTRNRV
-523 YGNVGVSYQILPQLK
+523 YGNVGVSYQIIPQLK

-552 YERNAVGS
+552 YERNAVYS
-560 QEESKYMEISRQQ
+560 QEESRYMEISRQQ

-582 MYNQIFGDYSLTA
+582 MYNQTFNDFTLTA

-610 GETVGGLAIPEF
+610 GETQGGLAIPEF
-622 YNLANSLTQAAA
+622 YNLANSLTQAAG

-647 ADVTFGWKNMLYL
+647 GDVTLGWKNMLYL
-660 EGTIRG
+660 EATIRG

-676 NTYVYPSVTGSF
+676 NTYAYPSVTGSW
-688 VFSELLKEKAPWL
+688 VFSELLKEKSSWL
-701 SFGKVRLGFAKVGN
+701 SFGKVRLGYAMVGN

-723 NIFSMYTNIDSTT
+723 NVYSQYTNIDSTT
-736 PGYRLPNTMQNPNLK
+736 PGYRLPNTMQNPDLK
-751 PESTTSWEAGLEMN
+751 PERTNSWEAGLEMS
-765 FFNNRLGFDV
+765 FFNNRLGFDF

-780 NTKDEILPLSVSGTT
+780 RTKDEILPLSVSGTT

-813 FGIHATPVKT
+813 FGIHATPIKNHN
-823 RDFEWNTNLTL
+823 FEWNTNLVL
-834 AHNKNKVKSL
+834 SHNKNKVKSL

-855 APFQVEIGA
+855 APFMVEIGA
-864 KVGEEYGVIMG
+864 MVGEEYGVIMG
-875 TNYVY
+875 TDFVY
-880 DDNGNKLVDDY
+880 DENGNKLVDEN
-891 GLYIAS
+891 GLYMAT
-897 DGNEVIGHIFPD
+897 DGNQVIGHIFPD
-909 FTGGWTNT
+909 FTGGWTNS
-917 FRYKNFDLS
+917 FRFKNFDLS

-931 SKGGKYY
+931 SKGGQFF
-938 STTYLWGMYCGM
+938 STTYLWGMYTGM

-961 TGIVSDGYTLDG
+961 TGLISEGYTLDG
-973 TKNTTV
+973 TPNTTV
-979 VPARDYYENFYSG
+979 VSARDYYENFYTG
-992 PAAQNLLK
+992 PASQSLLK

-1007 EVSLGY
+1007 EVNIGY
-1013 TFNLNPAWFIKS
+1013 TFNLKPQWFVKS

-1056 IQGIEGGATP
+1056 IQGVEGGATP

>member
-1 MEVNVYNHYINF
+1 
-13 LTRESFMKQRLTMF
+13 MKQRLTMF

-53 NQPVIGVSVLVVG
+53 NEPVIGVSVLVVG

>member
-1 MEVNVYNHYINF
+1 
-13 LTRESFMKQRLTMF
+13 MKKRLTLF
-27 LAAMFLM
+27 FVSLFFC
-34 VGTALAQTKVNGTV
+34 VGSVLAQTKISGTV
-48 VSQED
+48 LSQED
-53 NQPVIGVSVLVVG
+53 GQPIIGAAVKVVG
-66 TNIGTVTDSNG
+66 TQTGMLTDVNG
-77 AFSLTVPEGKSQLRF
+77 RF
-92 TYVGMETLEVSARP
+92 TVEVTPDKKQLEISYLGFLSQTVVAKN
-106 NMRIVLRNGDTNL
+106 NMRIFLKTDAKAL
-119 DEIVVTAMGIS
+119 DEVVVTAMGIS

-141 EVNGDELIKS
+141 EVDGSELIKS

-210 DFNTTD
+210 DFNSTD

-235 DDIESLSVLKGAA
+235 DDIENISVLKGAA

-264 TTKKAQKQVGLGVEF
+264 TTKRAQKQQGLGVEF
-279 SSTVGIERVTKL
+279 SSTLGIERVTKL
-291 PKLQSEYGGGY
+291 PKLQSQYGGGY
-302 GYMANDGYD
+302 GYAALDGYD
-311 DFGEVT
+311 DFGEAV
-317 INGQTYITPDYGMDE
+317 INGKTYITPDYGMDE

-354 NGRVGNPTTSAW
+354 NGGIGDPTTSAW
-366 SAPSHDYEDFFE
+366 SAPKHDYEDFFE
-378 TGVSFTNNV
+378 TGLSFTNNV
-387 AISKVYDNS
+387 AISQVYDHS
-396 AFRISYTNTSLD
+396 SFRISYTNTSLD

-418 NILNVNGNIM
+418 NTFNVNGNIM

-464 TQWGQRQLDMNELKD
+464 VQWGQRQLDMNELKD
-479 MYKYPDGTQA
+479 LYKYPDGTQA

-514 YQNDTRNRI
+514 YQNDNRNRI

-560 QEESKYMEISRQQ
+560 QEESRYMEISRQQ

-582 MYNQIFGDYSLTA
+582 MYNQIFNDFSLSA
-595 NVGANIMKNHYEYVY
+595 NLGANIMKNHYEYVY
-610 GETVGGLAIPEF
+610 GETQGGLAIPEF
-622 YNLANSLTQAAA
+622 YNLANSLTQAAS

-647 ADVTFGWKNMLYL
+647 GDVTLGWKNMLYL

-676 NTYVYPSVTGSF
+676 NTYVYPSVTGSWI
-688 VFSELLKEKAPWL
+688 FSELLKEKTPWL
-701 SFGKVRLGFAKVGN
+701 SFGKIRLGFAKVGN

-723 NIFSMYTNIDSTT
+723 NTYSQYTNIDSTT
-736 PGYRLPNTMQNPNLK
+736 PGYRLPNTMQNPDLK
-751 PESTTSWEAGLEMN
+751 PESTTSWEAGLEMS

-775 TYYQT
+775 TYYKT

-813 FGIHATPVKT
+813 IGVHATPVKT
-823 RDFEWNTNLTL
+823 HDFEWNTNLTL
-834 AHNKNKVKSL
+834 ASNKNKVKSL

-855 APFQVEIGA
+855 APFLVEIGA
-864 KVGEEYGVIMG
+864 MVGEEYGVIMG
-875 TNYVY
+875 TDYVY
-880 DDNGNKLVDDY
+880 DDNGNKLVDED
-891 GLYIAS
+891 GLYIAT
-897 DGNEVIGHIFPD
+897 DGNQVIGHIFPD
-909 FTGGWTNT
+909 FTGGWTNS
-917 FRYKNFDLS
+917 FRYKNLDLS
-926 FQLDF
+926 FQFDF
-931 SKGGKYY
+931 SKGGKYF

-961 TGIVSDGYTLDG
+961 TGIISKGYTEAG
-973 TKNTTV
+973 VPNTTV
-979 VPARDYYENFYSG
+979 VAARDYYENFYSG
-992 PAAQNLLK
+992 PAAQSLLK

-1007 EVSLGY
+1007 EVSIGY
-1013 TFNLNPAWFIKS
+1013 TFKLNPLWFVKS
-1025 LRLSAYGRNLAV
+1025 LRLSAYGRNLGV

-1056 IQGIEGGATP
+1056 IQGVEGGATP

>member
-1 MEVNVYNHYINF
+1 
-13 LTRESFMKQRLTMF
+13 MKKRLTLFFVSLF
-27 LAAMFLM
+27 LC
-34 VGTALAQTKVNGTV
+34 VGSVLAQTKVTGTV
-48 VSQED
+48 YSQED
-53 NQPVIGVSVLVVG
+53 GQPIIGAAVKVDG
-66 TNIGTVTDSNG
+66 TQTGMLTDVNG
-77 AFSLTVPEGKSQLRF
+77 KFTLTLPEGKNQI
-92 TYVGMETLEVSARP
+92 TVSYLGYLAQTVTAK
-106 NMRIVLRNGDTNL
+106 NGMRIFLKADAATL
-119 DEIVVTAMGIS
+119 DEVVVTAMGIS

-141 EVNGDELIKS
+141 EVNAEDLIKS

-195 NQPLFVVDGVPLEGK
+195 NQPLFVVDGVPIEGK
-210 DFNTTD
+210 DFNSTD

-235 DDIESLSVLKGAA
+235 DDIENVSVLKGAA

-264 TTKKAQKQVGLGVEF
+264 TTKKAQKQQGLGVEF
-279 SSTVGIERVTKL
+279 SSTLGIERVTKL
-291 PKLQSEYGGGY
+291 PKLQKEYGGGY
-302 GYMANDGYD
+302 GYMALDGYD
-311 DFGEVT
+311 DFGEVE
-317 INGQTYITPDYGMDE
+317 INGVTYTVPDYGMDE
-332 SWGPKLDGRQ
+332 SWGPKFDGRQ

-354 NGRVGNPTTSAW
+354 NGKVGNPTTSAW
-366 SAPSHDYEDFFE
+366 SAPKHDFEDFFE
-378 TGVSFTNNV
+378 TGISFTNNV
-387 AISKVYDNS
+387 AISQVYDNS

-418 NILNVNGNIM
+418 NIFNVNGNIM

-464 TQWGQRQLDMNELKD
+464 VQWGQRQLDMDELKD

-489 TWNRNDVDDP
+489 TWNRNDAEDP

-560 QEESKYMEISRQQ
+560 QEESRYEEISRQQ

-582 MYNQIFGDYSLTA
+582 MYNQSFDDFTLNA
-595 NVGANIMKNHYEYVY
+595 NLGANIMKNHYEYVY
-610 GETVGGLAIPEF
+610 GETQGGLAIPEF
-622 YNLANSLTQAAA
+622 YNLANSLTQAAG

-647 ADVTFGWKNMLYL
+647 GDVTLGWKNMLYL
-660 EGTIRG
+660 EATIRG

-688 VFSELLKEKAPWL
+688 IFSELLKDKTPWL

-723 NIFSMYTNIDSTT
+723 NIFSQYTNIDSTT
-736 PGYRLPNTMQNPNLK
+736 PGYRLPNTMQNPDLK
-751 PESTTSWEAGLEMN
+751 PESTTSFEAGLEMS
-765 FFNNRLGFDV
+765 FFNNRLGFDL

-813 FGIHATPVKT
+813 LGIHATPVKT
-823 RDFEWNTNLTL
+823 HDFEWNTNLTL
-834 AHNKNKVKSL
+834 ASNKNKVKSL

-855 APFQVEIGA
+855 APFLVEVGA
-864 KVGEEYGVIMG
+864 MVGEEYGVIMG
-875 TNYVY
+875 TDYVY
-880 DDNGNKLVDDY
+880 DDNGNKLVDED
-891 GLYIAS
+891 GLYMATS
-897 DGNEVIGHIFPD
+897 GNQVIGHIFPD
-909 FTGGWTNT
+909 FTGGWNNT
-917 FRYKNFDLS
+917 FRYKNFDLG

-931 SKGGKYY
+931 SKGGQYF

-961 TGIVSDGYTLDG
+961 TGIISEGYTEAG
-973 TKNTTV
+973 VPNTTV
-979 VPARDYYENFYSG
+979 IAARDYFENFYSG
-992 PAAQNLLK
+992 PAAQSLLK
-1000 SDYIKLR
+1000 SDYLKLR
-1007 EVSLGY
+1007 EVSVGY
-1013 TFNLNPAWFIKS
+1013 TFNLKPQWFVKS

-1056 IQGIEGGATP
+1056 IQGVEGGATP
-1066 MVSTYGLTVNLKF
+1066 MVSTYGFTVNMKF

>member
-1 MEVNVYNHYINF
+1 
-13 LTRESFMKQRLTMF
+13 MF
-27 LAAMFLM
+27 LVSLFLC
-34 VGTALAQTKVNGTV
+34 VGNALAQTKVTGTV
-48 VSQED
+48 LSQED
-53 NQPVIGVSVLVVG
+53 GQPIIGAAVKVVG
-66 TNIGTVTDSNG
+66 TQTGALTDVNGRFSVSLPDGKNQLEITYLGYEDKTVTAKNG
-77 AFSLTVPEGKSQLRF
+77 
-92 TYVGMETLEVSARP
+92 
-106 NMRIVLRNGDTNL
+106 MRIFLKTDAQAI
-119 DEIVVTAMGIS
+119 DEVVVTAMGIS

-210 DFNTTD
+210 DFNSND

-235 DDIESLSVLKGAA
+235 DDIESVSVLKGAA

-264 TTKKAQKQVGLGVEF
+264 TTKKAKKQQGLGVEF
-279 SSTVGIERVTKL
+279 SSTIGLERVSKL
-291 PKLQSEYGGGY
+291 PKLQKLYGGGY
-302 GYMANDGYD
+302 GED

-317 INGQTYITPDYGMDE
+317 INGKTYLTPDYGMDE

-354 NGRVGNPTTSAW
+354 NGKVGDPTTSAW
-366 SAPSHDYEDFFE
+366 SAPKHDYDDFFE

-387 AISKVYDNS
+387 AISQVYDNS
-396 AFRISYTNTSLD
+396 AFRISYTNTSLN
-408 GYLPNSSMYK
+408 GYLPNSAMYK
-418 NILNVNGNIM
+418 NIFNVNGNIM

-436 FTSVNYFNSR
+436 FTSVNFFNSR

-464 TQWGQRQLDMNELKD
+464 VQWGQRQLDMTELKD

-489 TWNRNDVDDP
+489 TWNRNDADDP

-514 YQNDTRNRI
+514 YENDSRNRI

-545 DFFVDKQ
+545 DFFVDKE

-560 QEESKYMEISRQQ
+560 QEESRYMEISRQQ

-582 MYNQIFGDYSLTA
+582 MYNQTFNDFSLNA
-595 NVGANIMKNHYEYVY
+595 NLGANIMKNHYEYVY
-610 GETVGGLAIPEF
+610 GETQGGLAIPEF
-622 YNLANSLTQAAA
+622 YNLANSMTQAAG

-647 ADVTFGWKNMLYL
+647 GDVTLGWKNMLYL

-666 DKSSTLPKDN
+666 DKSSTLPKGN
-676 NTYVYPSVTGSF
+676 NTYVYPSVTGSWI
-688 VFSELLKEKAPWL
+688 FSELLKDKLNWL
-701 SFGKVRLGFAKVGN
+701 SFGKLRLGFAKVGN

-723 NIFSMYTNIDSTT
+723 NTFSQYTNIDATT
-736 PGYRLPNTMQNPNLK
+736 PGYRLPNTMQNPDLK
-751 PESTTSWEAGLEMN
+751 PESTTSFEAGLEMS

-775 TYYQT
+775 TYYRT

-806 IENKGIE
+806 IENKGWE
-813 FGIHATPVKT
+813 FGVHATPVKT
-823 RDFEWNTNLTL
+823 HDFEWNTNLTL
-834 AHNKNKVKSL
+834 ATNKNKVKSL
-844 ADGVDYYRITS
+844 ADGVDYYRIAS
-855 APFQVEIGA
+855 APFLVEIGA
-864 KVGEEYGVIMG
+864 MVGEEYGVIMG
-875 TNYVY
+875 TDYVY
-880 DDNGNKLVDDY
+880 DENGNKLVGDD
-891 GLYIAS
+891 GLYMAT
-897 DGNEVIGHIFPD
+897 DGNQVIGHIFPD
-909 FTGGWTNT
+909 FTGGWTNA
-917 FRYKNFDLS
+917 FRYKNLDLS

-931 SKGGKYY
+931 SKGGQYF

-961 TGIVSDGYTLDG
+961 TGIITQGYTTDG
-973 TKNTTV
+973 KPNTQV
-979 VPARDYYENFYSG
+979 VAARDYYENFYTG
-992 PAAQNLLK
+992 PAAQSLLK

-1007 EVSLGY
+1007 EVSVGY
-1013 TFNLNPAWFIKS
+1013 TFNLKPQWFVKS
-1025 LRLSAYGRNLAV
+1025 LRLSAFGRNLAV

-1056 IQGIEGGATP
+1056 IQGVEGGATP
-1066 MVSTYGLTVNLKF
+1066 MVSTYGFTVNMKF

>member
-1 MEVNVYNHYINF
+1 
-13 LTRESFMKQRLTMF
+13 MKQRLTMF

-53 NQPVIGVSVLVVG
+53 NEPVIGVSVLVVG
-66 TNIGTVTDSNG
+66 TNIGTVTDANG
-77 AFSLTVPEGKSQLRF
+77 RFSLTVPEGKSQLRF

>member
-1 MEVNVYNHYINF
+1 
-13 LTRESFMKQRLTMF
+13 MKERLTMF
-27 LAAMFLM
+27 MISLFLFA
-34 VGTALAQTKVNGTV
+34 GSALAQTKVSGTV
-48 VSQED
+48 LSQED
-53 NQPVIGVSVLVVG
+53 GQPIIGAAVKVVG
-66 TNIGTVTDSNG
+66 TSTGMLTDVNGRFDVTLPAGKNQLEITYLGYVTQTVQAKNG
-77 AFSLTVPEGKSQLRF
+77 
-92 TYVGMETLEVSARP
+92 
-106 NMRIVLRNGDTNL
+106 MRIFMKSDAQSL
-119 DEIVVTAMGIS
+119 DEVVVTAMGIS

-141 EVNGDELIKS
+141 EVDGSELIKS

-210 DFNTTD
+210 DFNSTD

-235 DDIESLSVLKGAA
+235 DDIESISVLKGAA

-264 TTKKAQKQVGLGVEF
+264 TTKKAQKQQGLGIEF
-279 SSTVGIERVTKL
+279 SSTLGIERVSKL
-291 PKLQSEYGGGY
+291 PKLQKEYGGGY
-302 GYMANDGYD
+302 GYMALDEYD
-311 DFGEVT
+311 DFGEVE
-317 INGQTYITPDYGMDE
+317 INGQTYLVPDYGMDE

-366 SAPSHDYEDFFE
+366 SAPNKDYDEFFE
-378 TGVSFTNNV
+378 TGISYTNNI
-387 AISKVYDNS
+387 AISQVYDNS

-418 NILNVNGNIM
+418 NIFNVNGNIM

-436 FTSVNYFNSR
+436 FTSVNFFNSR

-464 TQWGQRQLDMNELKD
+464 VQWGQRQLDMDELKN
-479 MYKYPDGTQA
+479 MYMYPDGTQA

-514 YQNDTRNRI
+514 YENDTRNRI
-523 YGNVGVSYQILPQLK
+523 YGNVGLSYQILPQLK

-560 QEESKYMEISRQQ
+560 QEESRYMEISRQQ

-582 MYNQIFGDYSLTA
+582 MYNQTFNDFTLNA
-595 NVGANIMKNHYEYVY
+595 NIGANIMKNHYEYVY
-610 GETVGGLAIPEF
+610 GESQGGLAIPEF
-622 YNLANSLTQAAA
+622 YNLANSMTKAAG

-647 ADVTFGWKNMLYL
+647 GDVTLGWKNMLYL

-666 DKSSTLPKDN
+666 DKSSTLPTDN

-688 VFSELLKEKAPWL
+688 IFSELLKEKAPWL

-723 NIFSMYTNIDSTT
+723 NTFSQYTNIDATT
-736 PGYRLPNTMQNPNLK
+736 PGYRLPNTMQNPDLK
-751 PESTTSWEAGLEMN
+751 PESTTSFEAGLEMS

-813 FGIHATPVKT
+813 IGLHATPVKT
-823 RDFEWNTNLTL
+823 RDFEWYTNLTL

-844 ADGVDYYRITS
+844 AEGVDYYRITS
-855 APFQVEIGA
+855 APFLVEIGA
-864 KVGEEYGVIMG
+864 MVGEEYGVIMG
-875 TNYVY
+875 TDYLY
-880 DDNGNKLVDDY
+880 DDNGNKLVDED
-891 GLYIAS
+891 GLYMAT
-897 DGNEVIGHIFPD
+897 DGNQVIGHIFPD
-909 FTGGWTNT
+909 FTGGWTNS
-917 FRYKNFDLS
+917 FRYKNLDLS

-931 SKGGKYY
+931 SKGGQYF

-950 FEETAANNVRE
+950 FEETAAGNVRE
-961 TGIVSDGYTLDG
+961 TGIISDGYTEAG
-973 TKNTTV
+973 VPNTTV
-979 VPARDYYENFYSG
+979 VAARDYYENFYSG
-992 PAAQNLLK
+992 PAAQSLLK
-1000 SDYIKLR
+1000 SDYLKLR
-1007 EVSLGY
+1007 EVSIGY
-1013 TFNLNPAWFIKS
+1013 TFKLNPLWFVKS

-1056 IQGIEGGATP
+1056 IQGVEGGATP

>member
-1 MEVNVYNHYINF
+1 
-13 LTRESFMKQRLTMF
+13 MKKRLTLFFVSLF
-27 LAAMFLM
+27 LC
-34 VGTALAQTKVNGTV
+34 VGSVLAQTKVTGTV
-48 VSQED
+48 YSQED
-53 NQPVIGVSVLVVG
+53 GQPIIGAAVKIDG
-66 TNIGTVTDSNG
+66 TQTGMLTDVNG
-77 AFSLTVPEGKSQLRF
+77 KFTLTLPEGKNQI
-92 TYVGMETLEVSARP
+92 TVSYLGYLAQTVTAK
-106 NMRIVLRNGDTNL
+106 NGMRIFLKADAATL
-119 DEIVVTAMGIS
+119 DEVVVTAMGIS

-141 EVNGDELIKS
+141 EVNAEDLIKS

-195 NQPLFVVDGVPLEGK
+195 NQPLFVVDGVPIEGK
-210 DFNTTD
+210 DFNSTD

-235 DDIESLSVLKGAA
+235 DDIENVSVLKGAA

-264 TTKKAQKQVGLGVEF
+264 TTKKAQKQQGLGVEF
-279 SSTVGIERVTKL
+279 SSTLGFERVTKL
-291 PKLQSEYGGGY
+291 PKLQKEYGGGY
-302 GYMANDGYD
+302 GYLTLDGYD
-311 DFGEVT
+311 DFGEVE
-317 INGQTYITPDYGMDE
+317 INGVTYTVPDYSMDE
-332 SWGPKLDGRQ
+332 SWGPKFDGRQ

-366 SAPSHDYEDFFE
+366 SAPKHDYEDFFE
-378 TGVSFTNNV
+378 TGISFTNNV
-387 AISKVYDNS
+387 AISQVYDNS

-418 NILNVNGNIM
+418 NIFNVNGNIM

-464 TQWGQRQLDMNELKD
+464 VQWGQRQLDMDELKD
-479 MYKYPDGTQA
+479 MYRYPDGTQA
-489 TWNRNDVDDP
+489 TWNRNDAEDP

-560 QEESKYMEISRQQ
+560 QEESRYEEISRQQ

-582 MYNQIFGDYSLTA
+582 MYNQSFNDFTLNA
-595 NVGANIMKNHYEYVY
+595 NLGANIMKNHYEYVY
-610 GETVGGLAIPEF
+610 GETQGGLAIPEF
-622 YNLANSLTQAAA
+622 YNLANSLTQAAG

-647 ADVTFGWKNMLYL
+647 GDVTLGWKNMLYL
-660 EGTIRG
+660 EATVRG

-688 VFSELLKEKAPWL
+688 IFSELLKEKAPWL

-723 NIFSMYTNIDSTT
+723 NIFSQYTNIDSTT
-736 PGYRLPNTMQNPNLK
+736 PGYRLPNTMQNPDLK
-751 PESTTSWEAGLEMN
+751 PESTTSFEAGLEMS
-765 FFNNRLGFDV
+765 FFNNRLGFDI

-813 FGIHATPVKT
+813 FGLHATPVKT

-834 AHNKNKVKSL
+834 ASNKNKVKSL

-855 APFQVEIGA
+855 APFLVEVGA
-864 KVGEEYGVIMG
+864 MVGEEYGVIMG
-875 TNYVY
+875 TDYVY
-880 DDNGNKLVDDY
+880 DDNGNKLVDED
-891 GLYIAS
+891 GLYMATS
-897 DGNEVIGHIFPD
+897 GNQVIGHIFPD
-909 FTGGWTNT
+909 FTGGWNNT
-917 FRYKNFDLS
+917 FRYKNFDLG

-931 SKGGKYY
+931 SKGGQYF

-961 TGIVSDGYTLDG
+961 TGIVSEGYTEAG
-973 TKNTTV
+973 VPNTTV
-979 VPARDYYENFYSG
+979 IAARDYFENFYSG
-992 PAAQNLLK
+992 PAAQSLLK
-1000 SDYIKLR
+1000 SDYLKLR
-1007 EVSLGY
+1007 EVSVGY
-1013 TFNLNPAWFIKS
+1013 TFNLKPQWFVKS

-1056 IQGIEGGATP
+1056 IQGVEGGATP
-1066 MVSTYGLTVNLKF
+1066 MVSTYGFTVNMKF

>member
-1 MEVNVYNHYINF
+1 MEKRLALFFACFF
-13 LTRESFMKQRLTMF
+13 LF
-27 LAAMFLM
+27 L
-34 VGTALAQTKVNGTV
+34 GSALAQTKISGTV
-48 VSQED
+48 YSQED
-53 NQPVIGVSVLVVG
+53 GQPIIGAAVKVVG
-66 TNIGTVTDSNG
+66 TSTGMLTDVNGRFSVVVPDGKKQLEITYLGFEGKTVTAKNG
-77 AFSLTVPEGKSQLRF
+77 I
-92 TYVGMETLEVSARP
+92 
-106 NMRIVLRNGDTNL
+106 RIFLKADAQSL
-119 DEIVVTAMGIS
+119 DEVVVTAMGIS

-141 EVNGDELIKS
+141 EVDGDELIKT

-210 DFNTTD
+210 DYNSTN
-216 TQRGGGGYDYGN
+216 TQRGAGGYDYGN

-235 DDIESLSVLKGAA
+235 DDIDNVSVLKGAA

-257 SNGVIMI
+257 ANGVIMI
-264 TTKKAQKQVGLGVEF
+264 TTKKAKQQTGQGVEF
-279 SSTVGIERVTKL
+279 SSTVSLERVTKL
-291 PKLQSEYGGGY
+291 PKLQKEYGGGY
-302 GYMANDGYD
+302 GYMALDGYD
-311 DFGEVT
+311 DFGEAV
-317 INGQTYITPDYGMDE
+317 INGKTYIVPDYAMDE

-342 VLSWYDLAKWEA
+342 VLSWYDIAKWEA
-354 NGRVGNPTTSAW
+354 NGKVGDPTTSPW
-366 SAPSHDYEDFFE
+366 SAPANDYEKFFE
-378 TGVSFTNNV
+378 TGLSFTNNV
-387 AISKVYDNS
+387 SISQVYDNS
-396 AFRISYTNTSLD
+396 AFRISYTNNTLN

-418 NILNVNGNIM
+418 NIFSVNGNIM
-428 SPDKKLNV
+428 SRDKKLNA

-464 TQWGQRQLDMNELKD
+464 VQWGQRQLDVKELKNL
-479 MYKYPDGTQA
+479 YRYPDGTQA

-514 YQNDTRNRI
+514 YENDTRNRV
-523 YGNVGVSYQILPQLK
+523 YGNVGVSYQIIPQLK

-552 YERNAVGS
+552 YERNAVYS
-560 QEESKYMEISRQQ
+560 QEESRYMEISRQQ

-582 MYNQIFGDYSLTA
+582 MYNQTFSDFTLTA

-610 GETVGGLAIPEF
+610 GETQGGLAIPEF
-622 YNLANSLTQAAA
+622 YNLANSLTQAAG

-647 ADVTFGWKNMLYL
+647 GDVTLGWKNMLYL
-660 EGTIRG
+660 EATIRG

-676 NTYVYPSVTGSF
+676 NTYAYPSVTGSW
-688 VFSELLKEKAPWL
+688 VFSELLKEKASWL
-701 SFGKVRLGFAKVGN
+701 SFGKVRLGYAMVGN

-723 NIFSMYTNIDSTT
+723 NVYSQYTNIDSTT
-736 PGYRLPNTMQNPNLK
+736 PGYRLPNTMQNPDLK
-751 PESTTSWEAGLEMN
+751 PERTNSWEAGLEMS
-765 FFNNRLGFDV
+765 FFNNRLGFDF

-780 NTKDEILPLSVSGTT
+780 RTKDEILPLSVSGTT

-813 FGIHATPVKT
+813 FGIHATPIKNHN
-823 RDFEWNTNLTL
+823 FEWNTNLVL
-834 AHNKNKVKSL
+834 SHNKNKVKSL

-855 APFQVEIGA
+855 APFMVEIGA
-864 KVGEEYGVIMG
+864 MVGEEYGVIMG
-875 TNYVY
+875 TDFVY
-880 DDNGNKLVDDY
+880 DENGNKLVDEN
-891 GLYIAS
+891 GLYMAT
-897 DGNEVIGHIFPD
+897 DGNQVIGHIFPD
-909 FTGGWTNT
+909 FTGGWTNS
-917 FRYKNFDLS
+917 FRFKNFDLS

-931 SKGGKYY
+931 SKGGQFF
-938 STTYLWGMYCGM
+938 STTYLWGMYTGM

-961 TGIVSDGYTLDG
+961 TGLISEGYTLDG
-973 TKNTTV
+973 TPNTTV
-979 VPARDYYENFYSG
+979 VSARDYYENFYTG
-992 PAAQNLLK
+992 PASQSLLK

-1007 EVSLGY
+1007 EVNIGY
-1013 TFNLNPAWFIKS
+1013 TFNLKPQWFVKS

-1056 IQGIEGGATP
+1056 IQGVEGGATP

>member
-1 MEVNVYNHYINF
+1 MEKRLALFFACFF
-13 LTRESFMKQRLTMF
+13 LF
-27 LAAMFLM
+27 L
-34 VGTALAQTKVNGTV
+34 GSALAQTKISGTV
-48 VSQED
+48 YSQED
-53 NQPVIGVSVLVVG
+53 GQPIIGAAVKVVG
-66 TNIGTVTDSNG
+66 TSTGMLTDVNGRFSVVVPDGKKQLEITYLGFEGKTVTAKNG
-77 AFSLTVPEGKSQLRF
+77 I
-92 TYVGMETLEVSARP
+92 
-106 NMRIVLRNGDTNL
+106 RIFLKADAQSL
-119 DEIVVTAMGIS
+119 DEVVVTAMGIS

-141 EVNGDELIKS
+141 EVDGDELIKT

-210 DFNTTD
+210 DYNSTN
-216 TQRGGGGYDYGN
+216 TQRGAGGYDYGN

-235 DDIESLSVLKGAA
+235 DDIDNVSVLKGAA

-257 SNGVIMI
+257 ANGVIMI
-264 TTKKAQKQVGLGVEF
+264 TTKKAKQQTGQGVEF
-279 SSTVGIERVTKL
+279 SSTVSLERVTKL
-291 PKLQSEYGGGY
+291 PKLQKEYGGGY
-302 GYMANDGYD
+302 GYMALDGYD
-311 DFGEVT
+311 DFGEAV
-317 INGQTYITPDYGMDE
+317 INGKTYIVPDYAMDE

-354 NGRVGNPTTSAW
+354 NGKVGDPTTSPW
-366 SAPSHDYEDFFE
+366 SAPANDYEKFFE
-378 TGVSFTNNV
+378 TGLSFTNNV
-387 AISKVYDNS
+387 SISQVYDNS
-396 AFRISYTNTSLD
+396 AFRISYTNNTLN

-418 NILNVNGNIM
+418 NIFSVNGNIM
-428 SPDKKLNV
+428 SRDKKLNV

-464 TQWGQRQLDMNELKD
+464 VQWGQRQLDVKELKD
-479 MYKYPDGTQA
+479 IYRYPDGTQA
-489 TWNRNDVDDP
+489 TWNRNDVDDS

-514 YQNDTRNRI
+514 YENDTRNRV
-523 YGNVGVSYQILPQLK
+523 YGNVGVSYQIIPQLK

-552 YERNAVGS
+552 YERNAVYS
-560 QEESKYMEISRQQ
+560 QEESRYMEISRQQ

-582 MYNQIFGDYSLTA
+582 MYNQTFNDFTLTA

-610 GETVGGLAIPEF
+610 GETQGGLAIPEF
-622 YNLANSLTQAAA
+622 YNLANSLTQAAG

-647 ADVTFGWKNMLYL
+647 GDVTLGWKNMLYL
-660 EGTIRG
+660 EATIRG

-676 NTYVYPSVTGSF
+676 NTYAYPSVTGSW
-688 VFSELLKEKAPWL
+688 VFSELLKEKSSWL
-701 SFGKVRLGFAKVGN
+701 SFGKVRLGYAMVGN

-723 NIFSMYTNIDSTT
+723 NVYSQYTNIDSTT
-736 PGYRLPNTMQNPNLK
+736 PGYRLPNTMQNPDLK
-751 PESTTSWEAGLEMN
+751 PERTNSWEAGLEMS
-765 FFNNRLGFDV
+765 FFNNRLGFDF

-780 NTKDEILPLSVSGTT
+780 RTKDEILPLSVSGTT

-806 IENKGIE
+806 IENKGFE
-813 FGIHATPVKT
+813 LGVHATPVKT
-823 RDFEWNTNLTL
+823 HDFEWNTNLVL
-834 AHNKNKVKSL
+834 SHNKNMVKSL

-855 APFQVEIGA
+855 APFMVEIGA
-864 KVGEEYGVIMG
+864 MVGEEYGVIMG
-875 TNYVY
+875 TDFVY
-880 DDNGNKLVDDY
+880 DENGNKLVDEN
-891 GLYIAS
+891 GLYMAT
-897 DGNEVIGHIFPD
+897 DGNQVIGHIFPD
-909 FTGGWTNT
+909 FTGGWTNS
-917 FRYKNFDLS
+917 FRFKNFDLS

-931 SKGGKYY
+931 SKGGQFF
-938 STTYLWGMYCGM
+938 STTYLWGMYTGM

-961 TGIVSDGYTLDG
+961 TGLISEGYTLDG
-973 TKNTTV
+973 TPNTTV
-979 VPARDYYENFYSG
+979 VSARDYYENFYTG
-992 PAAQNLLK
+992 PASQSLLK

-1007 EVSLGY
+1007 EVNIGY
-1013 TFNLNPAWFIKS
+1013 TFNLKPQWFVKS

-1056 IQGIEGGATP
+1056 IQGVEGGATP

>member
-1 MEVNVYNHYINF
+1 
-13 LTRESFMKQRLTMF
+13 MKERLTMF
-27 LAAMFLM
+27 MISLFLFA
-34 VGTALAQTKVNGTV
+34 GSALAQTKVSGTV
-48 VSQED
+48 LSQED
-53 NQPVIGVSVLVVG
+53 GQPIIGAAVKVVG
-66 TNIGTVTDSNG
+66 TSTCMLTDVNGRFDVTLPAGKNQLEITYLGYVTQTVQAKNG
-77 AFSLTVPEGKSQLRF
+77 
-92 TYVGMETLEVSARP
+92 
-106 NMRIVLRNGDTNL
+106 MRIFMKSDAQSL
-119 DEIVVTAMGIS
+119 DEVVVTAMGIS

-141 EVNGDELIKS
+141 EVDGSELIKS

-210 DFNTTD
+210 DFNSTD
-216 TQRGGGGYDYGN
+216 TPRGGGGYDYGN

-235 DDIESLSVLKGAA
+235 DDIESISVLKGAA

-264 TTKKAQKQVGLGVEF
+264 TTKKAQKQQGLGIEF
-279 SSTVGIERVTKL
+279 SSTLGIERVSKL
-291 PKLQSEYGGGY
+291 PKLQKEYGGGY
-302 GYMANDGYD
+302 GYMALDGYD
-311 DFGEVT
+311 DFGEAE
-317 INGQTYITPDYGMDE
+317 INGQTYLVPDYGMDE

-366 SAPSHDYEDFFE
+366 SAPNKDYDEFFE
-378 TGVSFTNNV
+378 TGISYTNNI
-387 AISKVYDNS
+387 AISQVYDNS

-418 NILNVNGNIM
+418 NIFNVNGNIM

-436 FTSVNYFNSR
+436 FTSVNFFNSR

-464 TQWGQRQLDMNELKD
+464 VQWGQRQLDMDELKD
-479 MYKYPDGTQA
+479 MYRYPDGTQA

-514 YQNDTRNRI
+514 YENDTRNRI
-523 YGNVGVSYQILPQLK
+523 YGNVGLSYQILPQLK

-560 QEESKYMEISRQQ
+560 QEESRYMEISRQQ

-582 MYNQIFGDYSLTA
+582 MYNQTFNDITLNA
-595 NVGANIMKNHYEYVY
+595 NIGANIMKNHYEYVY
-610 GETVGGLAIPEF
+610 GESQGGLAIPEF
-622 YNLANSLTQAAA
+622 YNLANSMTQAAG

-647 ADVTFGWKNMLYL
+647 GDVTLGWKNMLYL

-666 DKSSTLPKDN
+666 DKSSTLPTDN

-688 VFSELLKEKAPWL
+688 IFSEMLKDKTPWL

-723 NIFSMYTNIDSTT
+723 NTFSQYTNIDATT
-736 PGYRLPNTMQNPNLK
+736 PGYRLPNTMQNPDLK
-751 PESTTSWEAGLEMN
+751 PESTTSFEAGLEMS
-765 FFNNRLGFDV
+765 FFNNRFGFDV

-813 FGIHATPVKT
+813 IGVHATPIKT
-823 RDFEWNTNLTL
+823 HDFEWYTNLTL

-855 APFQVEIGA
+855 APFLVEIGA
-864 KVGEEYGVIMG
+864 MVGEEYGVIMG
-875 TNYVY
+875 TDYLY
-880 DDNGNKLVDDY
+880 DDNGNKLVDED
-891 GLYIAS
+891 GLYMAT
-897 DGNEVIGHIFPD
+897 DGNQVIGHIFPD
-909 FTGGWTNT
+909 FTGGWTNS
-917 FRYKNFDLS
+917 FRYKNLDLS

-931 SKGGKYY
+931 SKGGQYF

-950 FEETAANNVRE
+950 FEETAAGNVRE
-961 TGIVSDGYTLDG
+961 TGIISDGYTEAG
-973 TKNTTV
+973 VPNTTV
-979 VPARDYYENFYSG
+979 VAARDYYENFYSG
-992 PAAQNLLK
+992 PAAQSLLK
-1000 SDYIKLR
+1000 SDYLKLR
-1007 EVSLGY
+1007 EVSIGY
-1013 TFNLNPAWFIKS
+1013 TFKLNPLWFVKS

-1056 IQGIEGGATP
+1056 IQGVEGGATP